1 MEARRFEPEVRPD
14 WRSVNLEIVS
24 ARHIQANDQKFIYL
38 NAFLCFHPSKMDMVL
53 EYKFTQHP
61 KLMAELLKTGD
72 AKLVEVR

>member
-24 ARHIQANDQKFIYL
+24 AQANDQKFIDL
-38 NAFLCFHPSKMDMVL
+38 NAFLCFHPSKMDTVL

-72 AKLVEVR
+72 AKLVEVC